1 MPQYLQRGSIP
12 PKRHIAHR
20 TSPGYQGEG
29 IFYEEVIS
37 TEGFHRAYSIA
48 YHLRPPTRVL
58 AINAMPP
65 KPVAMAEPDALR
77 HIHLKTSKIMR
88 VQDAIHGRLPLFQNA
103 DVRITRSRPALE
115 QELFYRNTAQDE
127 LWFVRSGTG
136 RLLSMFGS
144 VPFRDLDYLVIPRCT
159 TFKIEFDAIDQADLL
174 IVESRGT
181 IGFPSRYMNPDG
193 QFRLGAPFCERDL
206 RGLNG
211 SSRSIPKD
219 PTSLNCAMEIGGPST
234 SSGIIRSMS
243 SDGMVLSIHSPS
255 TLWISSRL
263 PGWSIN
269 PHPSIKRSKP
279 TGSSCAPLHLGCSI
293 PILRPSRFLMR
304 TAMSNRTNCSTT
316 WPVSSGV
323 GVVSNSIRSPCTRT
337 GSPMAPTQGRSPRV
351 AMRSG
356 PTNWR

>member
-58 AINAMPP
+58 AISAMAP

-77 HIHLKTSKIMR
+77 HIHLKTAKIMR

-115 QELFYRNTAQDE
+115 QEFFYRNTAQDE

-159 TFKIEFDAIDQADLL
+159 TFKVEFDAIDQADLL
-174 IVESRGT
+174 IVESKGT
-181 IGFPSRYMNPDG
+181 VGFPS
-193 QFRLGAPFCERDL
+193 
-206 RGLNG
+206 
-211 SSRSIPKD
+211 
-219 PTSLNCAMEIGGPST
+219 
-234 SSGIIRSMS
+234 
-243 SDGMVLSIHSPS
+243 
-255 TLWISSRL
+255 
-263 PGWSIN
+263 
-269 PHPSIKRSKP
+269 
-279 TGSSCAPLHLGCSI
+279 
-293 PILRPSRFLMR
+293 
-304 TAMSNRTNCSTT
+304 
-316 WPVSSGV
+316 
-323 GVVSNSIRSPCTRT
+323 
-337 GSPMAPTQGRSPRV
+337 
-351 AMRSG
+351 
-356 PTNWR
+356 